1 MKPKNR
7 MEDEDGEDTVFQRGR
22 EEEKEEN
29 KEVYDSEGSLS
40 GQSLGEEESD
50 GEGGGEPS
58 LSFVTVKDDVAAEQR
73 VVEGE
78 GEESEEEEDTGD
90 KDVKEEKEV
99 DVKEEEIHLHFKM
112 DTTLRAKDRVYISS
126 YGNQVSPTLMLSK
139 LTFDISVF

>member
-7 MEDEDGEDTVFQRGR
+7 IEDEDGEDTVFQRGK

-40 GQSLGEEESD
+40 GQSLDEEESD

-58 LSFVTVKDDVAAEQR
+58 LSFVTVKDNVAAEQR

-78 GEESEEEEDTGD
+78 GEESEEEEDTED

-99 DVKEEEIHLHFKM
+99 EEEGIHLHFKM

-126 YGNQVSPTLMLSK
+126 YGNQVSCSN
-139 LTFDISVF
+139 FDIIKIDF

>member
-7 MEDEDGEDTVFQRGR
+7 IEDEDGEDTVFQRGK

-40 GQSLGEEESD
+40 GQSLDDEESD

-58 LSFVTVKDDVAAEQR
+58 LSFVTVKDNVAAEQR
-73 VVEGE
+73 VVDGE
-78 GEESEEEEDTGD
+78 GEESEEEEDTGN

-99 DVKEEEIHLHFKM
+99 EEEGIHLHFKM

-126 YGNQVSPTLMLSK
+126 YGNQVSCSN
-139 LTFDISVF
+139 FDVIKIDF

>member
-7 MEDEDGEDTVFQRGR
+7 IEDEDGEDTLFQRGK

-40 GQSLGEEESD
+40 GQSLDEEESD

-58 LSFVTVKDDVAAEQR
+58 LSFVTVKDNVAAEQR

-78 GEESEEEEDTGD
+78 GEGSEEEEDTGN

-99 DVKEEEIHLHFKM
+99 DMEEEGIHLHFKM

-126 YGNQVSPTLMLSK
+126 YGNQVSCSN
-139 LTFDISVF
+139 FDVIKIDF

>member
-7 MEDEDGEDTVFQRGR
+7 IEDEDGEDTVFQRGK

-40 GQSLGEEESD
+40 GQSLDEEESD
-50 GEGGGEPS
+50 VEDGGEPS
-58 LSFVTVKDDVAAEQR
+58 LSFVTVKDNVAAEQR

-78 GEESEEEEDTGD
+78 GEESEEEEDTGN
-90 KDVKEEKEV
+90 KDVKEEK
-99 DVKEEEIHLHFKM
+99 DVEEEGIHLHFKM

-126 YGNQVSPTLMLSK
+126 YGNQVSCSN
-139 LTFDISVF
+139 FDIIKIDF

>member
-7 MEDEDGEDTVFQRGR
+7 IEDEDGEETVFQRGK

-29 KEVYDSEGSLS
+29 KEVYDSDGSLS
-40 GQSLGEEESD
+40 GQSLDHEESD
-50 GEGGGEPS
+50 VEGGGEPS
-58 LSFVTVKDDVAAEQR
+58 LSFVTVKDNVAAEQR

-99 DVKEEEIHLHFKM
+99 EEEGIHLHFKM

-126 YGNQVSPTLMLSK
+126 YGNQVSCSN
-139 LTFDISVF
+139 FDVIKIDF

>member
-7 MEDEDGEDTVFQRGR
+7 IEDEDGEDTVFQRGKD
-22 EEEKEEN
+22 EEEEEN

-40 GQSLGEEESD
+40 GQSLDDEESD
-50 GEGGGEPS
+50 GEDGGEPS
-58 LSFVTVKDDVAAEQR
+58 LSFVTVKDNVAAEQR

-99 DVKEEEIHLHFKM
+99 EEEGIHLHFKM

-126 YGNQVSPTLMLSK
+126 YGNQVSCSN
-139 LTFDISVF
+139 FDVIKIDF